1 MRDGNH
7 AEENDEHVTGLA
19 EIEVLNNEAM
29 VDDRFD
35 MNECLASVRAGDE
48 DAARQLMQRLYPQ
61 VISIIR
67 THRPRRT
74 AEEDLT
80 QMVFIKIFTKLGQ
93 FSGNVPFEHWVSRI
107 AVNTCLNQLKAE
119 KIRPEVRWADL
130 SEEEEQV
137 LHALHE
143 AGDELP
149 VSESLASRELVDK
162 LLATLKPS
170 DRWLITWLHLE
181 GCTMEEIREK
191 TGWNIALIKIRAFRA
206 RRKLKKQLVTLL
218 KESAL

>member
-1 MRDGNH
+1 M
-7 AEENDEHVTGLA
+7 
-19 EIEVLNNEAM
+19 VLNNEAM

-35 MNECLASVRAGDE
+35 MNECLGSVRAGDE
-48 DAARQLMQRLYPQ
+48 DAARLLMQRLYPQ

-74 AEEDLT
+74 AEEDLS

-143 AGDELP
+143 TSDELP
-149 VSESLASRELVDK
+149 VSESLA
-162 LLATLKPS
+162 
-170 DRWLITWLHLE
+170 
-181 GCTMEEIREK
+181 
-191 TGWNIALIKIRAFRA
+191 
-206 RRKLKKQLVTLL
+206 
-218 KESAL
+218 

>member
-1 MRDGNH
+1 M
-7 AEENDEHVTGLA
+7 TGLA
-19 EIEVLNNEAM
+19 IKMVLNNEAM

-48 DAARQLMQRLYPQ
+48 DAARLLMQRLYPQ

-67 THRPRRT
+67 THRLRRT
-74 AEEDLT
+74 AEEDLS

-93 FSGNVPFEHWVSRI
+93 FSGAVPFEHWVSRI

-143 AGDELP
+143 TSDELP

-181 GCTMEEIREK
+181 GWTMEEIREK

-206 RRKLKKQLVTLL
+206 RRKLKQQLVTLL

>member
-1 MRDGNH
+1 M
-7 AEENDEHVTGLA
+7 
-19 EIEVLNNEAM
+19 VLNNEAM

-35 MNECLASVRAGDE
+35 MNECLGSVRAGDE
-48 DAARQLMQRLYPQ
+48 DAARLLMQRLYPQ

-74 AEEDLT
+74 AEEDLS

-143 AGDELP
+143 TSDELP
-149 VSESLASRELVDK
+149 VSESLASRELVEK

-181 GCTMEEIREK
+181 GWTMEEIRKK

-206 RRKLKKQLVTLL
+206 RRKLKQQLVTLL

>member
-1 MRDGNH
+1 MM
-7 AEENDEHVTGLA
+7 V
-19 EIEVLNNEAM
+19 NNEAM
-29 VDDRFD
+29 VADRFD
-35 MNECLASVRAGDE
+35 MSECLASVRAGEE
-48 DAARQLMQRLYPQ
+48 DAARRLMQQLYPQ

-67 THRPRRT
+67 THLPRRT
-74 AEEDLT
+74 AEEDLM
-80 QMVFIKIFTKLGQ
+80 QMVFVKVFAKLGQ
-93 FSGNVPFEHWVSRI
+93 FSGKVPFEHWVSRI

-119 KIRPEVRWADL
+119 KIRPEVRWADM
-130 SEEEEQV
+130 SEEEERV

-143 AGDELP
+143 TRDELP

-170 DRWLITWLHLE
+170 DRMLVTWLHLE
-181 GCTMEEIREK
+181 GCTMEEVRER

-206 RRKLKKQLVTLL
+206 RHKLKKQLESLL